1 MEVHEIDCMVYKPSQ
16 LTHLYTAA
24 GDCVSYCAPP
34 TIGAFKGH

>member
-34 TIGAFKGH
+34 AIGAFKGH